1 MNAYLLSVI
10 GTVLISAVITAIIPE
25 GKTATVIR
33 NVAKLACTVSILA
46 PILNFFKT
54 GDLDK
59 GGELTQTATENFSK
73 NSIQT
78 DEAFIQYYCE
88 IRVRETERA
97 LEQEL
102 AESFGV
108 SAKVTLSW
116 EMYAEEV
123 YGLYDE
129 QAIQIKAVKILPQ
142 RTIDVATQAKIREK
156 CKES

>member
-1 MNAYLLSVI
+1 M
-10 GTVLISAVITAIIPE
+10 LISAVITALIPE

-33 NVAKLACTVSILA
+33 NVAKLACTVAILA
-46 PILNFFKT
+46 PILDFFKT
-54 GDLDK
+54 GELDK
-59 GGELTQTATENFSK
+59 GGELTKTATENFSK
-73 NSIQT
+73 NSIET
-78 DEAFIQYYCE
+78 DEEFIQYYCE

-116 EMYAEEV
+116 EIYVEEI

-129 QAIQIKAVKILPQ
+129 QAIRIKAVKILPQ
-142 RTIDVATQAKIREK
+142 RTIEVATQEKIGEK
-156 CKES
+156 FKECYGCEVEFG